1 MRHQIEELIQSE
13 VAAIKGFDQLLNR
26 LNDQIERQ
34 QLSLMREDHVKALKL
49 LKQFGDGELMGRG
62 DAETP
67 WGDLGDSFSGDASF
81 FGDEEALETF
91 RASVLHGCH
100 EYRDALQSEAMDSD
114 LREIIANEILPAQ
127 EQHIR
132 IVESYLL

>member
-26 LNDQIERQ
+26 LNDQMERQ
-34 QLSLMREDHVKALKL
+34 QLALMREDHVKALNL
-49 LKQFGDGELMGRG
+49 LKQFADGELLGLDME
-62 DAETP
+62 DNP
-67 WGDLGDSFSGDASF
+67 WRDLGDSFSGDASF
-81 FGDEEALETF
+81 FADEEALETF

-100 EYRDALQSEAMDSD
+100 EYQDALRSGGIDSD
-114 LREIIANEILPAQ
+114 LREVIVNEILPAQ
-127 EQHIR
+127 EQHVR